1 MRELSWRDSVNV
13 RNTWGGVEKWVPG
26 TVIRRLGSLTYLVKV
41 GRQLRYV
48 PVDHLLRAEREN
60 SEEDLD
66 EEGFDDVFPEER
78 AVPMLSPK
86 LTSGTSTTPSAATS
100 VPEPETESPCKVPI
114 QTPKPVAVQAS
125 VLKDKTPNCVLAQ
138 PSTPKIQT
146 QIPVAARKS
155 ACKLQSPNPVPSLE
169 LDSPSRA
176 QSPNMSTSRD
186 LPNRTERRYPVR
198 QRKAPVK
205 LNL

>member
-100 VPEPETESPCKVPI
+100 VPEAETESPCKVPI

-125 VLKDKTPNCVLAQ
+125 VLKDKTLNCL
-138 PSTPKIQT
+138 STAVNSKDRDSD
-146 QIPVAARKS
+146 PVAARKS
-155 ACKLQSPNPVPSLE
+155 ACKLQSPNPVPALE
-169 LDSPSRA
+169 LDFPSRA
-176 QSPNMSTSRD
+176 QSPNMSTLKD

>member
-48 PVDHLLRAEREN
+48 PVDHLLRTEREN

-125 VLKDKTPNCVLAQ
+125 VLKDKTLNCVSAQ
-138 PSTPKIQT
+138 LSIPKIQT
-146 QIPVAARKS
+146 QTP
-155 ACKLQSPNPVPSLE
+155 LQQGSQLVSFSPQTRFQHWS
-169 LDSPSRA
+169 
-176 QSPNMSTSRD
+176 
-186 LPNRTERRYPVR
+186 
-198 QRKAPVK
+198 
-205 LNL
+205 